1 MKQSIRPT
9 WFCALKH
16 HFRLAIKAVLVSGVI
31 SGAGLTA
38 PMVAEANVTSVTVTP
53 QRANVNVKGASALSL
68 TWNVTRFEPTAP
80 TTVPVS
86 STNAVLQI
94 NGSTVANL
102 GGTLLKQSS
111 LAAAQ
116 SETLR
121 FSEVLSI
128 SPALARKIA
137 EAPTGSV
144 LISRTFTDT
153 QTTGLA
159 RLSVFAGTGQGGAL
173 SINRIDLR
181 FDNDARTDVIAQG
194 DTRRAIAEI
203 NFRSSGLLK
212 GEWRIIDPTASLGS
226 ARGRILQVVR
236 QQVVSS
242 GQGRTRIVSPALPTA
257 KNGLYLL
264 TFSVENADGIA
275 ELPVL
280 RYFVLEGTTNRPE
293 DNLTT
298 LSPGNGVR
306 VSQDT
311 VFAWENVP
319 GALAYQVEIFNP
331 GHSKVVSGK
340 VVSAKDLKLKLSA
353 FSLDNLTSG
362 ESYDWRLRAFD
373 KEGRVIGSSP
383 RQLIFM
389 P

>member
-1 MKQSIRPT
+1 MPGVL
-9 WFCALKH
+9 FGVG
-16 HFRLAIKAVLVSGVI
+16 LA
-31 SGAGLTA
+31 T
-38 PMVAEANVTSVTVTP
+38 PMIAEANVTSVTVRP
-53 QRANVNVKGASALSL
+53 QRANLNVKGASSLSL
-68 TWNVTRFEPTAP
+68 TWNVTRLEPTAP
-80 TTVPVS
+80 ATVPVS

-94 NGSTVANL
+94 NGATVASL
-102 GGTLLKQSS
+102 GGTLLKQSTLS
-111 LAAAQ
+111 PAQ

-128 SPALARKIA
+128 SASLARKIA
-137 EAPTGSV
+137 EAPAGSV

-159 RLSVFAGTGQGGAL
+159 RLSVFSGTGQGGAL

-181 FDNDARTDVIAQG
+181 FDNDARTDVIAKG
-194 DTRRAIAEI
+194 DTRRAVAEV

-242 GQGRTRIVSPALPTA
+242 GQGRTRIVSPALPTT

-264 TFSVENADGIA
+264 TFSVENADGIT

-280 RYFVLEGTTNRPE
+280 RYFVLETSTKRPA

-298 LSPGNGVR
+298 LSPGNGAR
-306 VSQDT
+306 VNQDT

-319 GALAYQVEIFNP
+319 GALAYQIEILTP
-331 GHSKVVSGK
+331 GHDEVVSGK
-340 VVSAKDLKLKLSA
+340 VVSAQDLKLKLSA
-353 FSLDNLTSG
+353 FSLDNLNSG
-362 ESYDWRLRAFD
+362 ESYDWQLHAFD
-373 KEGRVIGSSP
+373 KSGRVIGSSP
-383 RQLIFM
+383 RQLLYM

>member
-68 TWNVTRFEPTAP
+68 SWNVTRFEPTAL

-137 EAPTGSV
+137 EAPAGSV

-181 FDNDARTDVIAQG
+181 FDNDARTDVIAKG

-212 GEWRIIDPTASLGS
+212 GEWRIIDPSASLGS

-236 QQVVSS
+236 QQIVSS

-264 TFSVENADGIA
+264 TFSVEDADGIT

-280 RYFVLEGTTNRPE
+280 RYFVLEGTTNRLE

-298 LSPGNGVR
+298 LSPGNGAR

-311 VFAWENVP
+311 VFSWENVP

-383 RQLIFM
+383 RQLIYM